1 MHGDTEDPG
10 GMDHPQAA
18 TEFPAGSRVGGY
30 LLEEQIGHGGMAVV
44 FRALDE
50 KLGRRVALKILTP
63 PLASDATFRQ
73 RFIRESRAAAAVDD
87 PHIIPVYEAGESA
100 GVLFI
105 AMRYVPG
112 GDVRSLLAGAGPL
125 EAARVAA
132 IVSPVASALDAAHAA
147 GLVHRDVKPANMLLD
162 MRPGR
167 PEHVYLSDFGL
178 SKETAGSG
186 SLTGTGLFLGTVD
199 YAAPEQISGREVSG
213 PADQYA
219 LACAAFEMLSGQPPF
234 VRDHS
239 LAVLHAHL
247 SAAPPQAST
256 MRPGLSPAVDA
267 VLSRALAKAP
277 EDRYRTCGEFSDA
290 LRGALSAAPYDPGSR
305 SLGHPPTELASNMM
319 RSAPAGSGGAAE
331 MTVRSSADPADGTGG
346 SARGQVSG
354 SGCGPARRW
363 PLVVLSGA
371 AAIAVAAAVIL
382 IASRADGTGAGPPAG
397 HSRAPA
403 TGPAS
408 SSPTGLRWTTYRDSS
423 GFSVGLPDGWAVDS
437 AARTGAYPSVDFA
450 GPRPGFRLVISWTT
464 SATGIRALP
473 AWRRQAATFA
483 RNDSTYQLI
492 GLRQVSYRRYNSAIW
507 EFTNVHDGV
516 LTRVL
521 DLGIVVRPG
530 IEGYAIELYGPQADW
545 PAVYDSIWNRVLA
558 SFKPRA

>member
-1 MHGDTEDPG
+1 MPGDTEDPG
-10 GMDHPQAA
+10 GMDYPQAA
-18 TEFPAGSRVGGY
+18 AEFPAGSLVGDY

-100 GVLFI
+100 DVLFI

-112 GDVRSLLAGAGPL
+112 GDVRSLLAQAGPL

-167 PEHVYLSDFGL
+167 PDHVYLSDFGL
-178 SKETAGSG
+178 SKDTGGSG

-199 YAAPEQISGREVSG
+199 YAAPEQISGREVNG

-219 LACAAFEMLSGQPPF
+219 LACAVFEMLCGQPPF

-239 LAVLHAHL
+239 LAVIHAHL
-247 SAAPPQAST
+247 STTPPQAST
-256 MRPGLSPAVDA
+256 LRPGLPPAVDA
-267 VLSRALAKAP
+267 ALGRALAKAP
-277 EDRYRTCGEFSDA
+277 ENRYRTCGEFSDA
-290 LRGALSAAPYDPGSR
+290 LRGALGVGPYDSGSR
-305 SLGHPPTELASNMM
+305 SLNYSPTERVSPVVRA
-319 RSAPAGSGGAAE
+319 APGVNGRAGEVPALSY
-331 MTVRSSADPADGTGG
+331 ADPADMTGG
-346 SARGQVSG
+346 GARDQVSG
-354 SGCGPARRW
+354 PDRRPARRW

-371 AAIAVAAAVIL
+371 AAIAAATAVIL
-382 IASRADGTGAGPPAG
+382 IASRADGTGARPPAG
-397 HSRAPA
+397 HSTAPA
-403 TGPAS
+403 TAPPA
-408 SSPTGLRWTTYRDSS
+408 GLRWTTYRDPS

-437 AARTGAYPSVDFA
+437 ATRTGAYPSVDFA
-450 GPRPGFRLVISWTT
+450 GPRPGFRLVISWT
-464 SATGIRALP
+464 SATGTRALP
-473 AWRRQAATFA
+473 AWRRQAASFV
-483 RNDSTYQLI
+483 RNDQTYQLI
-492 GLRQVSYRRYNSAIW
+492 ALRPVTYRRYNSAVW
-507 EFTNVHDGV
+507 EFTDVHYGV
-516 LTRVL
+516 LTHVL
-521 DLGIVVRPG
+521 DLGFVVKPDVKA
-530 IEGYAIELYGPQADW
+530 YAIELYGPQADW
-545 PAVYDSIWNRVLA
+545 PTVYNGIWARVLA